1 LHPLIEFADC
11 FNQLTKYF
19 SPMKKEYTFDEL
31 FHKAAS
37 YCSISEHCIS
47 DVEEKLMA
55 WKVPQL
61 QRKKLI
67 DKLVEEDFINEKR
80 YALAFVRDKFR
91 FNKWGKIKIE
101 LALKV
106 KGLNPEIIQMALSAI
121 DEGEYQEMLSSI
133 LKSKLATLKYDYEY
147 EKQGKLFRFAQNRGF
162 ETSVIDRVLRTM
174 NEKF

>member
-1 LHPLIEFADC
+1 
-11 FNQLTKYF
+11 
-19 SPMKKEYTFDEL
+19 MKKEYSFDEL

-91 FNKWGKIKIE
+91 FNKWGKIKI
-101 LALKV
+101 
-106 KGLNPEIIQMALSAI
+106 
-121 DEGEYQEMLSSI
+121 
-133 LKSKLATLKYDYEY
+133 
-147 EKQGKLFRFAQNRGF
+147 
-162 ETSVIDRVLRTM
+162 
-174 NEKF
+174 